1 MWHSVC
7 SLTKLEAELKEDF
20 MLTKWI
26 IGSLTVFALLTP
38 ACSSTPETAEGEAHR
53 TYVSSAQDRLDKME
67 ARAQDMGGTRRED
80 LLAAVRDARI
90 SLNEVEDASE
100 TDWRSRRDRLERT
113 LSNIRSN
120 YELAE

>member
-1 MWHSVC
+1 
-7 SLTKLEAELKEDF
+7 
-20 MLTKWI
+20 MLTKI
-26 IGSLTVFALLTP
+26 LIGSLTVFALLLP
-38 ACSSTPETAEGEAHR
+38 ACSSTPEMSELNAQRG
-53 TYVSSAQDRLDKME
+53 YVNSANDRLDKME
-67 ARAQDMGGTRRED
+67 ERAEDMGGARRED